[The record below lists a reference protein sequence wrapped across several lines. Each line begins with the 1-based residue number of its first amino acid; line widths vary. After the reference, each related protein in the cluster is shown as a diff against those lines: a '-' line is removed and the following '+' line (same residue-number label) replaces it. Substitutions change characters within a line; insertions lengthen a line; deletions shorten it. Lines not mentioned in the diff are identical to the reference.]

1 MSKKTG
7 ILVLA
12 LVIVFI
18 GCSKVI
24 LKPEERSLQD
34 KAVIAIEAAK
44 MEIKEA
50 EKIQKSGE
58 MLELFN
64 TAKEKVS
71 TAESFMGI
79 SNFEKACWFADQA
92 KEAAGKVRA
101 ASKP

>member
-1 MSKKTG
+1 MSKNIG
-7 ILVLA
+7 ILALA
-12 LVIVFI
+12 VIIAFV

-44 MEIKEA
+44 KEIKEA
-50 EKIQKSGE
+50 EKIQKSVE

-64 TAKEKVS
+64 TAKEKVT

-101 ASKP
+101 AAKP